1 MDSARPLVLGMR
13 AFVGG
18 GKPKQK
24 AAGVRHTGFV
34 SIITGQKLKESK
46 FYVTEHGKKKKKTI
60 KIAAITK
67 SREISL
73 IL

>member
-1 MDSARPLVLGMR
+1 MLLHEIKLSNE
-13 AFVGG
+13 
-18 GKPKQK
+18 
-24 AAGVRHTGFV
+24 
-34 SIITGQKLKESK
+34 SQKLKESK
-46 FYVTEHGKKKKKTI
+46 FYVTEHGKKKKPI

>member
-1 MDSARPLVLGMR
+1 MLLHEIKLPNES
-13 AFVGG
+13 
-18 GKPKQK
+18 
-24 AAGVRHTGFV
+24 
-34 SIITGQKLKESK
+34 QKLKESK
-46 FYVTEHGKKKKKTI
+46 FYVTEHGKKKKKKTI

>member
-1 MDSARPLVLGMR
+1 MLLHEIKLPNES
-13 AFVGG
+13 
-18 GKPKQK
+18 
-24 AAGVRHTGFV
+24 
-34 SIITGQKLKESK
+34 QKLKESK